1 MVKVSVL
8 FLRRAVS
15 QVQEVQSAEEGLK
28 ALRELWKE
36 DEGVRRILEKA
47 AKEDYVLVDTR
58 HVEPAFTAAL
68 KTALAKLRDRVRL
81 REEKPST
88 LRVKYDPKRKEE
100 RSKPKPMTWESP
112 EGVRYTVEVYDL
124 TPREEKYWGFRDT
137 RVEEAAKWVER
148 FLAASEVQEG
158 PSVLEEA
165 LEYEDNPHFERDLI
179 PEDLKE
185 DLRVMGWDG
194 TLRSLIAL
202 VDTLPAREKEF
213 KERVRSITA
222 LVDRRGEE
230 PEVVAVKTPVGW
242 EVKANTRAVVN
253 AVLSLGL
260 LTEALEKEDWRTS
273 LVRRYVKDLEPFVP
287 GLMALRDA
295 IAALRKVKHLL
306 DEVGRGRRVAV
317 YRDPSTGEPVY
328 RTPVIG

>member
-28 ALRELWKE
+28 ALRKLWKE

-47 AKEDYVLVDTR
+47 AKEGYVLVDTR

-68 KTALAKLRDRVRL
+68 KTAIAKLRERL
-81 REEKPST
+81 GEEKPST

-137 RVEEAAKWVER
+137 RVEDALRWVES
-148 FLAASEVQEG
+148 FISMAEYEEG

-165 LEYEDNPHFERDLI
+165 LEHEDNPHFERDLI

-194 TLRSLIAL
+194 TLRSLRTL
-202 VDTLPAREKEF
+202 VESLPAREKEF

-230 PEVVAVKTPVGW
+230 PEVVAAKTPNGW
-242 EVKANTRAVVN
+242 EVKATSRAVVN

-260 LTEALEKEDWRTS
+260 LVEALEKEDWRAGE
-273 LVRRYVKDLEPFVP
+273 VRRYVEDLKPFVP
-287 GLMALRDA
+287 GLMASLNA
-295 IAALRKVKHLL
+295 IATLRRAKYLL
-306 DEVGRGRRVAV
+306 DELGRGRRVAV

>member
-1 MVKVSVL
+1 MA
-8 FLRRAVS
+8 LRQAAQA
-15 QVQEVQSAEEGLK
+15 QVQTVEGALE
-28 ALRELWKE
+28 ALRKLWKE

-47 AKEDYVLVDTR
+47 AKEGYVLVDTR
-58 HVEPAFTAAL
+58 HVEPAFTVAL
-68 KTALAKLRDRVRL
+68 KTALAKLRERL
-81 REEKPST
+81 GEEKPST
-88 LRVKYDPKRKEE
+88 LRVKYDPKRKE

-112 EGVRYTVEVYDL
+112 EGVKYTVEVYDL
-124 TPREEKYWGFRDT
+124 TPREEKYWAYRDT
-137 RVEEAAKWVER
+137 RVEEAAKWVEQ

-165 LEYEDNPHFERDLI
+165 LEYEDNPHFERDLL

-194 TLRSLIAL
+194 TLRSLRTL
-202 VDTLPAREKEF
+202 VESLPAREKEF

-222 LVDRRGEE
+222 LMDRRGEE
-230 PEVVAVKTPVGW
+230 PEVVAVKTPNGW
-242 EVKANTRAVVN
+242 EVKATSRAVVN

-260 LTEALEKEDWRTS
+260 LMEALEKEDWRAGE
-273 LVRRYVKDLEPFVP
+273 VRRYVEDLRPFVA
-287 GLMALRDA
+287 GLTASLNA
-295 IAALRKVKHLL
+295 IATLRRAKYLL
-306 DEVGRGRRVAV
+306 DELGRGRRVAV

>member
-1 MVKVSVL
+1 
-8 FLRRAVS
+8 
-15 QVQEVQSAEEGLK
+15 
-28 ALRELWKE
+28 
-36 DEGVRRILEKA
+36 VRRILEKA
-47 AKEDYVLVDTR
+47 AKEGYVLVDTR

-68 KTALAKLRDRVRL
+68 KTALTKLRERL
-81 REEKPST
+81 GEEKPST

-100 RSKPKPMTWESP
+100 RRKPKPMTWESP

-137 RVEEAAKWVER
+137 RVEEAAKWVEQ

-185 DLRVMGWDG
+185 DLRVVGWQDG

-202 VDTLPAREKEF
+202 VESLPAREKEF

-222 LVDRRGEE
+222 LVDREE
-230 PEVVAVKTPVGW
+230 GKVLAVQTPNGW
-242 EVKANTRAVVN
+242 EIREASKDVVN

-260 LTEALEKEDWRTS
+260 LMEALEKEDWRAGE
-273 LVRRYVKDLEPFVP
+273 VRRYVEDLKAFTP
-287 GLMALRDA
+287 GLMASLNA
-295 IAALRKVKHLL
+295 IATLRRAKYLL
-306 DEVGRGRRVAV
+306 DELGRGRRVAV

>member
-1 MVKVSVL
+1 MVVSVL
-8 FLRRAVS
+8 ALRQAA
-15 QVQEVQSAEEGLK
+15 QVKKVQSVEEALEGLRK
-28 ALRELWKE
+28 LWKE
-36 DEGVRRILEKA
+36 DEGVRKLLEEA
-47 AKEDYVLVDTR
+47 ARHGYTLVQTKD
-58 HVEPAFTAAL
+58 VEPAFVAAVR
-68 KTALAKLRDRVRL
+68 TALAKLRERL
-81 REEKPST
+81 GEKPST

-137 RVEEAAKWVER
+137 RVEEAAKWVEQ

-165 LEYEDNPHFERDLI
+165 LEYEDNPHFEREDLL
-179 PEDLKE
+179 PEDLE
-185 DLRVMGWDG
+185 ADLRLLGWDG

-202 VDTLPAREKEF
+202 VESLPAREKEF

-222 LVDRRGEE
+222 LVDREE
-230 PEVVAVKTPVGW
+230 GKVLAVRMPNSW
-242 EVKANTRAVVN
+242 EIREASKDVVN

-260 LTEALEKEDWRTS
+260 LTEALEKEDWRTGE
-273 LVRRYVKDLEPFVP
+273 VRRYVEDLKPFVP
-287 GLMALRDA
+287 GLMASLNA
-295 IAALRKVKHLL
+295 IATLRRAKYLL
-306 DEVGRGRRVAV
+306 DELGRGRRVAV

>member
-8 FLRRAVS
+8 ALRQAA
-15 QVQEVQSAEEGLK
+15 QVQEVQSVEGALE
-28 ALRELWKE
+28 ALRKLWKE
-36 DEGVRRILEKA
+36 DEGVRKLLEEA
-47 AKEDYVLVDTR
+47 AKEGYVLVDTR

-68 KTALAKLRDRVRL
+68 KTALAKLRERL
-81 REEKPST
+81 GEEKPST

-112 EGVRYTVEVYDL
+112 EGVKYTVEVYDL
-124 TPREEKYWGFRDT
+124 TPRDREEKYWAYRDT

-148 FLAASEVQEG
+148 FLATSEVEEG

-165 LEYEDNPHFERDLI
+165 LEHEGNPHFERDLI

-194 TLRSLIAL
+194 TLRNLKTL

-230 PEVVAVKTPVGW
+230 PEVVAVKTPNGW
-242 EVKANTRAVVN
+242 EVKATSRAVVN

-260 LTEALEKEDWRTS
+260 LMEALEEDWRAGE
-273 LVRRYVKDLEPFVP
+273 VRRYVEDLKPFVP
-287 GLMALRDA
+287 GLTASLNA
-295 IAALRKVKHLL
+295 IATLRRANYLL
-306 DEVGRGRRVAV
+306 DELGRGRRVAV

>member
-1 MVKVSVL
+1 
-8 FLRRAVS
+8 
-15 QVQEVQSAEEGLK
+15 
-28 ALRELWKE
+28 
-36 DEGVRRILEKA
+36 
-47 AKEDYVLVDTR
+47 
-58 HVEPAFTAAL
+58 
-68 KTALAKLRDRVRL
+68 
-81 REEKPST
+81 
-88 LRVKYDPKRKEE
+88 
-100 RSKPKPMTWESP
+100 MTWESP

-137 RVEEAAKWVER
+137 RVEDALRWVQG

-165 LEYEDNPHFERDLI
+165 LEYEGNPHFERDLI

-202 VDTLPAREKEF
+202 VESLPAREKEF

-230 PEVVAVKTPVGW
+230 PEVVAAKTPNGW
-242 EVKANTRAVVN
+242 EVKATSRAVVN

-260 LTEALEKEDWRTS
+260 LMEALEKEDWRAGK
-273 LVRRYVKDLEPFVP
+273 VRRYVEDLKAFTP
-287 GLMALRDA
+287 GLMASLNA
-295 IAALRKVKHLL
+295 IATLRRAKYLL
-306 DEVGRGRRVAV
+306 DELGRGRRVAV

-328 RTPVIG
+328 RTPVIGG

>member
-8 FLRRAVS
+8 ALRQAA
-15 QVQEVQSAEEGLK
+15 QVQEVQTAGEALEV
-28 ALRELWKE
+28 LRELWKE
-36 DEGVRRILEKA
+36 DEGVRKLLEEA
-47 AKEDYVLVDTR
+47 ARHGYTLVQTKD
-58 HVEPAFTAAL
+58 VEPAFVAAVR
-68 KTALAKLRDRVRL
+68 TALAKLRERL
-81 REEKPST
+81 GEEKPST

-137 RVEEAAKWVER
+137 RVEEAARWVES
-148 FLAASEVQEG
+148 FISMAEYEEG

-194 TLRSLIAL
+194 TLRSLRTL
-202 VDTLPAREKEF
+202 VESLPAREKEF

-230 PEVVAVKTPVGW
+230 PEVVAAKTPNGW
-242 EVKANTRAVVN
+242 EVKATSRAVVN

-260 LTEALEKEDWRTS
+260 LMEALEKEDWRTGE
-273 LVRRYVKDLEPFVP
+273 VRRYVEDLKPFVP
-287 GLMALRDA
+287 SLMASLNA
-295 IAALRKVKHLL
+295 IATIRRAKYLL
-306 DEVGRGRRVAV
+306 DLGRGRRVAV

>member
-8 FLRRAVS
+8 ALRQAA
-15 QVQEVQSAEEGLK
+15 QVQEVQTVEEALE
-28 ALRELWKE
+28 ALRKLWKE
-36 DEGVRRILEKA
+36 DEEVRRILEKA
-47 AKEDYVLVDTR
+47 AKEGYVQVDTR
-58 HVEPAFTAAL
+58 HVGPAFTAAL
-68 KTALAKLRDRVRL
+68 KTALAKLRERL
-81 REEKPST
+81 GEEKPST
-88 LRVKYDPKRKEE
+88 LKVKYDPKRKEE

-124 TPREEKYWGFRDT
+124 TPREEKYWAYRDT
-137 RVEEAAKWVER
+137 RVEDALRWVET
-148 FLAASEVQEG
+148 FISMAEYEEG
-158 PSVLEEA
+158 PSPLDEA

-202 VDTLPAREKEF
+202 VESLPTREKEF

-222 LVDRRGEE
+222 LVDRGGEE
-230 PEVVAVKTPVGW
+230 PEVVAAKTPNGW
-242 EVKANTRAVVN
+242 EVKATSRAVVN

-260 LTEALEKEDWRTS
+260 LMEALEKEDWRTGE
-273 LVRRYVKDLEPFVP
+273 VRRYVEDLKPFVP
-287 GLMALRDA
+287 GLMASLNA
-295 IAALRKVKHLL
+295 IATLRRAKYLL
-306 DEVGRGRRVAV
+306 DELGRGRRVAV
-317 YRDPSTGEPVY
+317 YRDPTGEPVY

>member
-1 MVKVSVL
+1 MVKVSAL
-8 FLRRAVS
+8 ALRQAA
-15 QVQEVQSAEEGLK
+15 QVQEVQSVEEALE

-36 DEGVRRILEKA
+36 DEGVRKLLEEA
-47 AKEDYVLVDTR
+47 ARQGYTLVQTKD
-58 HVEPAFTAAL
+58 VEPAFVAAVR
-68 KTALAKLRDRVRL
+68 TALAKLQERL
-81 REEKPST
+81 GEEKPST

-112 EGVRYTVEVYDL
+112 EGVRFTLGVYDL

-137 RVEEAAKWVER
+137 RVEEAAKWVEQ

-165 LEYEDNPHFERDLI
+165 LEYEDNPHFERDLL

-202 VDTLPAREKEF
+202 VESLPAREKEF

-230 PEVVAVKTPVGW
+230 PEVVAVKTPNGW
-242 EVKANTRAVVN
+242 EVKATSRAVVN

-260 LTEALEKEDWRTS
+260 LMEALEKEDWRTGE
-273 LVRRYVKDLEPFVP
+273 VRRYVEDLKPFVP
-287 GLMALRDA
+287 GLMASLNA
-295 IAALRKVKHLL
+295 IATLRRAKYLL
-306 DEVGRGRRVAV
+306 DELGRGRRVAV

>member
-8 FLRRAVS
+8 ALRQAA
-15 QVQEVQSAEEGLK
+15 QVQEVQTAGEALEV
-28 ALRELWKE
+28 LRELWKE

-47 AKEDYVLVDTR
+47 AKEGYVLVDTR

-68 KTALAKLRDRVRL
+68 KTALTKLRERL
-81 REEKPST
+81 GEEKPST

-148 FLAASEVQEG
+148 FLAASEVQEE

-202 VDTLPAREKEF
+202 VESLPAREKEF

-222 LVDRRGEE
+222 LVDREE
-230 PEVVAVKTPVGW
+230 GKVLAVQTPNGW
-242 EVKANTRAVVN
+242 EIREASKDVVN

-260 LTEALEKEDWRTS
+260 LMEALEKEDWRAGE
-273 LVRRYVKDLEPFVP
+273 VRRYVEDLKAFTP
-287 GLMALRDA
+287 GLMASLNA
-295 IAALRKVKHLL
+295 IATLRRAKYLL
-306 DEVGRGRRVAV
+306 DELGRGRRVAV

>member
-1 MVKVSVL
+1 MVKISVL
-8 FLRRAVS
+8 ALRQAA
-15 QVQEVQSAEEGLK
+15 QVQEVQTAGEALE

-47 AKEDYVLVDTR
+47 AKEGYVLVDIR

-68 KTALAKLRDRVRL
+68 KTALAKLRDRERL
-81 REEKPST
+81 GEEKPST
-88 LRVKYDPKRKEE
+88 LRVKYDSKRKEE

-137 RVEEAAKWVER
+137 RVEDALRWVES
-148 FLAASEVQEG
+148 FISMAEYEEG
-158 PSVLEEA
+158 PSVLEKA

-179 PEDLKE
+179 PEDLEE

-202 VDTLPAREKEF
+202 VESLPAREKEF

-222 LVDRRGEE
+222 LVDREE
-230 PEVVAVKTPVGW
+230 GKVLAVQTPNGW
-242 EVKANTRAVVN
+242 EIREASKDVVN

-260 LTEALEKEDWRTS
+260 LMEALEKEDWRAGE
-273 LVRRYVKDLEPFVP
+273 VRRYVEDLKAFTP
-287 GLMALRDA
+287 LMASLNA
-295 IAALRKVKHLL
+295 IATLRRAKYLL
-306 DEVGRGRRVAV
+306 DELGRGRRIAV

>member
-8 FLRRAVS
+8 ALRQAA
-15 QVQEVQSAEEGLK
+15 QVQEVQTAGEALEV
-28 ALRELWKE
+28 LRELWKE
-36 DEGVRRILEKA
+36 DGGVRRILEKA
-47 AKEDYVLVDTR
+47 AKEGYVLVDTR

-68 KTALAKLRDRVRL
+68 KTALTKLRERL
-81 REEKPST
+81 GEEKPST

-137 RVEEAAKWVER
+137 RVEEAAKWVEQ

-185 DLRVMGWDG
+185 DLRVVGWQDG

-202 VDTLPAREKEF
+202 VESLPAREKEF

-222 LVDRRGEE
+222 LVDREE
-230 PEVVAVKTPVGW
+230 GKVLAVQTPNGW
-242 EVKANTRAVVN
+242 EIREASKDVVN

-260 LTEALEKEDWRTS
+260 LMEALEKEDWRAGE
-273 LVRRYVKDLEPFVP
+273 VRRYVEDLKAFTP
-287 GLMALRDA
+287 GLMASLNA
-295 IAALRKVKHLL
+295 IATLRRAKYLL
-306 DEVGRGRRVAV
+306 DELGRGRRVAV

>member
-8 FLRRAVS
+8 ALRQAA
-15 QVQEVQSAEEGLK
+15 QVQVQTAEEALE
-28 ALRELWKE
+28 ALRKLWKE
-36 DEGVRRILEKA
+36 DEGVRKLLEEA
-47 AKEDYVLVDTR
+47 ARHGYTLVQTKD
-58 HVEPAFTAAL
+58 VEPAFVAAVR
-68 KTALAKLRDRVRL
+68 TALAKLRERL
-81 REEKPST
+81 GEEKPST

-100 RSKPKPMTWESP
+100 RKPKPMTWESP

-124 TPREEKYWGFRDT
+124 TPREKYWGFRDT
-137 RVEEAAKWVER
+137 RVEEAARWVES
-148 FLAASEVQEG
+148 FISMAEYEEG

-194 TLRSLIAL
+194 TLRSLKTL
-202 VDTLPAREKEF
+202 VESLPAREKEF
-213 KERVRSITA
+213 ERRARSITA
-222 LVDRRGEE
+222 LVDREGEE
-230 PEVVAVKTPVGW
+230 PEVVAVKTPNGW
-242 EVKANTRAVVN
+242 EVKATSRAVVN

-260 LTEALEKEDWRTS
+260 LMEALEKEDWRTGE
-273 LVRRYVKDLEPFVP
+273 VRRYVEDLKPFVP
-287 GLMALRDA
+287 GLMASLNA
-295 IAALRKVKHLL
+295 IATLRRAKYLL
-306 DEVGRGRRVAV
+306 DELGRGRRVAV

>member
-8 FLRRAVS
+8 ALRQAA
-15 QVQEVQSAEEGLK
+15 QVQEVQSVEEALE
-28 ALRELWKE
+28 ALRKLWKE
-36 DEGVRRILEKA
+36 EGVRRILEKA
-47 AKEDYVLVDTR
+47 AKEGYVLVDTR

-68 KTALAKLRDRVRL
+68 KTALAKLRERL
-81 REEKPST
+81 GEEKPST

-100 RSKPKPMTWESP
+100 RSKSKPMTWESP
-112 EGVRYTVEVYDL
+112 EGVRFTLGVYDF

-137 RVEEAAKWVER
+137 RVEEAAKWVENFISMAEYEER
-148 FLAASEVQEG
+148 
-158 PSVLEEA
+158 PSLLEEA
-165 LEYEDNPHFERDLI
+165 LEYEDNPHFRRDLI

-194 TLRSLIAL
+194 TLRSLRTL
-202 VDTLPAREKEF
+202 VESLPAREKEF

-230 PEVVAVKTPVGW
+230 PEVVAAKTPVGW
-242 EVKANTRAVVN
+242 EIGEASKDVVN

-260 LTEALEKEDWRTS
+260 LMEALEKGDWHTGE
-273 LVRRYVKDLEPFVP
+273 VRRYVKDVEAFVP
-287 GLMALRDA
+287 GLTASLNGIATLRRA
-295 IAALRKVKHLL
+295 KYLL
-306 DEVGRGRRVAV
+306 DELGRGRRVAV

>member
-8 FLRRAVS
+8 ALRQAA
-15 QVQEVQSAEEGLK
+15 QVQVQSVEEALE
-28 ALRELWKE
+28 ALRNWKE

-47 AKEDYVLVDTR
+47 AKEGYVLVDTR

-68 KTALAKLRDRVRL
+68 KTALAKLRGCL
-81 REEKPST
+81 REKPSS

-112 EGVRYTVEVYDL
+112 EGVKYTVEVYDL

-137 RVEEAAKWVER
+137 RVEDALRWVES
-148 FLAASEVQEG
+148 FISMAEYEEG

-202 VDTLPAREKEF
+202 VESLPAREKEF

-230 PEVVAVKTPVGW
+230 PEVVAAKTPNGW
-242 EVKANTRAVVN
+242 EVKATSRAVVN

-260 LTEALEKEDWRTS
+260 LMEALEKEDWRAGE
-273 LVRRYVKDLEPFVP
+273 VRRYVEDLKPFVP
-287 GLMALRDA
+287 GLTASLNA
-295 IAALRKVKHLL
+295 IATLRRAKYLL
-306 DEVGRGRRVAV
+306 DELGRGRRVAV

>member
-8 FLRRAVS
+8 ALRQAA
-15 QVQEVQSAEEGLK
+15 QVQEVQSVEEALE

-36 DEGVRRILEKA
+36 DEGVRKLLEEA
-47 AKEDYVLVDTR
+47 ARHGYTLVQTKD
-58 HVEPAFTAAL
+58 VEPAFVAAVR
-68 KTALAKLRDRVRL
+68 TALAKLRERL
-81 REEKPST
+81 GEEKPST

-158 PSVLEEA
+158 PSLLEEA

-194 TLRSLIAL
+194 TLRSLRTL
-202 VDTLPAREKEF
+202 VESLPAREKEF

-230 PEVVAVKTPVGW
+230 PEVVAVKTPNGW
-242 EVKANTRAVVN
+242 EVKATSRAVVN

-260 LTEALEKEDWRTS
+260 LMEALEKEDWRTGE
-273 LVRRYVKDLEPFVP
+273 VRRYVEDLKPFVP
-287 GLMALRDA
+287 GLMASLNA
-295 IAALRKVKHLL
+295 IATLRRAKYLL
-306 DEVGRGRRVAV
+306 DELGRGRRVAV